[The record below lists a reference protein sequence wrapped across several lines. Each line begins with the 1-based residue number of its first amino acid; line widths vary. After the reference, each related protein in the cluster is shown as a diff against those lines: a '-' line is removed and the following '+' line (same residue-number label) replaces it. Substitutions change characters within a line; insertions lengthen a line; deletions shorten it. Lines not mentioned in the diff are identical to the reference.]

1 MYSLDV
7 NFLNDRP
14 EYQSAGARGGSGARG
29 GAMGRSSGAAAGGRG
44 AADSKTP
51 LYLGL
56 GLLVAAL
63 AGSIGG
69 WAWYTFDSNQ
79 LSGRKAELDQK
90 LGDLEKKQTELKT
103 AQAQL
108 KQANEEIQSL
118 TGVFS
123 NIKPWSAMSQ
133 DIRDRLPAGI
143 QLTSITQIDPPPV
156 AAAPTTAQVADKGAG
171 APPPPPPPPT
181 GLVKI
186 EGEATNFDQ
195 VNDFS
200 VVLQKSNF
208 LKPEMTRIQTAELQQ
223 PIALSPLSIPGANTG
238 NANLSPKLPG
248 RVKFA
253 IVTALT
259 EVPTSELLREL
270 DRKGAVGLVSR
281 IEALKEKGVIK
292 P

>member
-14 EYQSAGARGGSGARG
+14 EYQSAGARGGGGARG
-29 GAMGRSSGAAAGGRG
+29 GAVGRNAGAMAGAGAAG
-44 AADSKTP
+44 ASKTP
-51 LYLGL
+51 LYIGL

-69 WAWYTFDSNQ
+69 WAWYSFDTNQ

-90 LGDLEKKQTELKT
+90 LGDLEKKQAELTT
-103 AQAQL
+103 ARAQL

-133 DIRDRLPAGI
+133 DIRDRLPSGI
-143 QLTSITQIDPPPV
+143 QLSSITQIDPPPV

-186 EGEATNFDQ
+186 DGVATNFDQ
-195 VNDFS
+195 VNDFL

-223 PIALSPLSIPGANTG
+223 PVALSPLSIPGANQGT
-238 NANLSPKLPG
+238 ANVSPKLPG
-248 RVKFA
+248 RVNFA